1 MGGVNRTFMMKVVLV
16 TGGFDP
22 IHSGHIAYFKSARE
36 LGDKLIVGLNSDAW
50 LARKKGQPFMP
61 WNERASIVSALHDV
75 DRVINFDDSDD
86 SAKDAIRKVREI
98 FPHHEIIFANGGDR
112 TKDNIPE
119 MDLLKKYLH
128 LRFEFGVGGE
138 NKVNSSSWILREWKQ
153 PKTSRTWGYY
163 RILHDVPGCKVKEL
177 TVEPGQ
183 SLSMQR
189 HFKRH
194 EFWHVT
200 EGSCVLD
207 MTLPSGYALP
217 PMDLS
222 THSQVQIPQ
231 GDWHRLSNP
240 YNIPCRIVE
249 IQYGEE
255 CVEED
260 IERKNNA

>member
-1 MGGVNRTFMMKVVLV
+1 MKIVLV

-22 IHSGHIAYFKSARE
+22 IHSGHIEYLKSAKE
-36 LGDKLIVGLNSDAW
+36 LGDELVVGLNSDDW

-61 WNERASIVSALHDV
+61 FDERLAVMSHISSV
-75 DRVINFDDSDD
+75 DWVINFDDEDD
-86 SAKDAIRKVREI
+86 TAKWAIYAVREK
-98 FPHHEIIFANGGDR
+98 FPDATIIFANGGDR
-112 TKDNIPE
+112 TQENIPE
-119 MDLLKKYLH
+119 MDVEDDNIE
-128 LRFEFGVGGE
+128 FVFGVGGE
-138 NKVNSSSWILREWKQ
+138 NKKNSSSWILREWKQ
-153 PKTSRTWGYY
+153 PKTLREWGYY

-177 TVEPGQ
+177 TVEPGK

-200 EGSCVLD
+200 EGNCILD
-207 MTLPSGYALP
+207 MRMPSGYTLP
-217 PMDLS
+217 PMELS
-222 THSQVQIPQ
+222 THSQVQIPK

-249 IQYGEE
+249 IQYGDE
-255 CVEED
+255 CTEED